1 MERVNEFDL
10 SYRNGDSGV
19 KYLFKGPSLDWGLLR
34 FEPGQELG
42 RHYHERVE
50 ETFYFTKGAPKMT
63 VDDQELRI
71 RPGDAVRLEPGEV
84 HNITNDTEEPF
95 EAVFIKTPH
104 DPTDKVEC

>member
-34 FEPGQELG
+34 FEPG
-42 RHYHERVE
+42 
-50 ETFYFTKGAPKMT
+50 
-63 VDDQELRI
+63 QELRI